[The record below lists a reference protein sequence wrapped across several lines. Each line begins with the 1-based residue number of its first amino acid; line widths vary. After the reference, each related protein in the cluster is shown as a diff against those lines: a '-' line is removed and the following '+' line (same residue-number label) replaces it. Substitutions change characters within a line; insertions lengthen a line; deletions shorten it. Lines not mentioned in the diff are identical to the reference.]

1 MEGETEPIYNHFPDL
16 PETSKMQW
24 CGEASEGIGLNTV
37 RVSVFAYYDHD
48 ITGELEG
55 IRFVDWE
62 DAVHLRFVPEGISRE
77 QKWKSVED
85 APFAFQADIRNT
97 QKINTAVYINET
109 GTILNMQAIGD

>member
-1 MEGETEPIYNHFPDL
+1 MLAGKWEVNGRRNRADL
-16 PETSKMQW
+16 QPLPGSAGDIENAMVRR
-24 CGEASEGIGLNTV
+24 ASEGIGLNTV

-77 QKWKSVED
+77 Q
-85 APFAFQADIRNT
+85 R
-97 QKINTAVYINET
+97 
-109 GTILNMQAIGD
+109 